1 MLAQMS
7 VYTDNA
13 RLGRSKVLRVL
24 EIEQHALDERL
35 IEAPH
40 TGVRFWHDHRTAVL
54 SLKKADMCVDTVTG

>member
-1 MLAQMS
+1 MLPQMS
-7 VYTDNA
+7 FYTDNA

-40 TGVRFWHDHRTAVL
+40 TGVEVL
-54 SLKKADMCVDTVTG
+54 ERSSYGSSEPQKD